1 MHCDK
6 LARASD
12 KAVAFETALVSLNRE
27 EETVHGKTRNSLV
40 LFVGSASRLL
50 ASINALGTIWTEG
63 WPACWTLGL
72 TLTDIKMAR

>member
-50 ASINALGTIWTEG
+50 ASINALATIWTDG

-72 TLTDIKMAR
+72 TLIDIKMAR